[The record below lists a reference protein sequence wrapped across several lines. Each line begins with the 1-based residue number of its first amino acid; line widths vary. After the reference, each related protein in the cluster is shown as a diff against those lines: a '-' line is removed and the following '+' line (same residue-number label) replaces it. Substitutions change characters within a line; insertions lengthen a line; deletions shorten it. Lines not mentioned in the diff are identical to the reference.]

1 MTGGNADEP
10 NDSRAAG
17 EGPVPGAERVPHEL
31 GVAVEFAI
39 QDAWRLCESIT
50 RREARN
56 FYHGLRLLP
65 RRERLALYVV
75 YAWMRVVDDIA
86 DDGTA
91 TEDERR
97 RLLDWFEART
107 RAAFGREWHRDAARV
122 IAEGGESGLSREELV
137 CLALAQERVAFSLG
151 IDDFLHAIEGQ
162 RMDLAPRVYAD
173 FAETALYC
181 DRVASTVGRICLDV
195 WGVRDG
201 ADGGI
206 ARELS
211 TKRGV
216 AFQLVNI
223 LRDVREGADRAR
235 ARELSTARGIA
246 FQLTNILRDL
256 REDSAR
262 GRCYLPAD
270 ELAAAGLAVEDLLA
284 WRDDARCAAF
294 LRSQCARAARY
305 FDESAALEGLVAPNA
320 VPTLLA
326 MSVIY
331 RRILAK
337 IEADPRGA
345 IARRVSLSAFEKVSI
360 GLRARLG
367 LLRAPSAGG
376 GAA

>member
-1 MTGGNADEP
+1 MTGGNADGP
-10 NDSRAAG
+10 NDSRTAG
-17 EGPVPGAERVPHEL
+17 EVPVPGAEPVPHEL

-223 LRDVREGADRAR
+223 LRDVREDR
-235 ARELSTARGIA
+235 
-246 FQLTNILRDL
+246 
-256 REDSAR
+256 AR

-270 ELAAAGLAVEDLLA
+270 ELAANGLDVDGLIA
-284 WRDDARCAAF
+284 WRDAARCARFMHVQA
-294 LRSQCARAARY
+294 ARAERIFA
-305 FDESAALEGLVAPNA
+305 ESAVLDGMVSADA
-320 VPTLLA
+320 VPTIGA
-326 MSVIY
+326 MSAIY
-331 RRILAK
+331 RGILRK
-337 IEADPRGA
+337 IARDPRRA
-345 IARRVSLSAFEKVSI
+345 LVERARLSTLEKSWIA
-360 GLRARLG
+360 LRARFG
-367 LLRAPSAGG
+367 LLGARA
-376 GAA
+376 